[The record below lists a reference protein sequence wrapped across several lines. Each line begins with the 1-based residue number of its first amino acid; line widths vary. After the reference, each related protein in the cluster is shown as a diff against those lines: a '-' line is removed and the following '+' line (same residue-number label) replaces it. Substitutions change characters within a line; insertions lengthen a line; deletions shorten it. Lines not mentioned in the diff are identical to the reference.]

1 MVVLLLL
8 LIPLI
13 GVCFL
18 FLYKGDH
25 KFASA
30 ASLKLSFASLLV
42 MCFRLCYWNT
52 PEQLSFTAP
61 WLTSLGSSFSIR
73 MDGLGTILSLLTTA
87 AYFLL
92 FWYMKSR
99 TIERPA
105 AFFAWLLLAQA
116 GMLGVFLAMD
126 SLLFYFFWELALIPM
141 YFLASQWG
149 GARRIPVTFKFF
161 IYTFLGS
168 VFMLIGI
175 LYLQSKTADHSFALE
190 SIKKIKLTSDQQSW
204 LFWLFFIAFAIKLPV
219 FPFHTWQ
226 PDTYE
231 ESPTPVTAILS
242 AIMVKM
248 GILGLLRWVLPLF
261 PIASYMWGD
270 VVMSMAVA
278 GIVYASFLAMQQVD
292 IKRLIAYSSIAH
304 IGLMTAGAF
313 ALNQLAY
320 QGLLIQLF
328 THGINIL
335 GMWILVDIIERKTG
349 TRSID
354 SLGGIAQ
361 HSPTLT
367 IFFVIIALANIALP
381 LTNAFVGE
389 FLLFIGILATPST
402 YYWVFAVVGGLG
414 IILSAVYTLRMIR
427 AVFYGQPNATSS
439 MPITLSWHEI
449 GALVLIVGLI
459 LFFGIYPQPLLDM
472 TADFSKDLFGQ
483 TDITSLF
490 RKS

>member
-13 GVCFL
+13 GACFL

-25 KFASA
+25 RFAA
-30 ASLKLSFASLLV
+30 AAALQLSIVSLLV
-42 MCFRLCYWNT
+42 MGASLFYWNT
-52 PEQLSFTAP
+52 PEMLSFTAP
-61 WLTSLGSSFSIR
+61 WLTTLGSSLSLR
-73 MDGLGTILSLLTTA
+73 MDGLGTILSLLTTT
-87 AYFLL
+87 AYFIL
-92 FWYMKSR
+92 FWYLKGR

-105 AFFAWLLLAQA
+105 AFFAWLLLAQV

-175 LYLQSKTADHSFALE
+175 LYLQSKTADHSFAIE
-190 SIKKIKLTSDQQSW
+190 SIKRIRLTNEQQSW

-231 ESPTPVTAILS
+231 ESPTPVTSILS
-242 AIMVKM
+242 AVMVKM
-248 GILGLLRWVLPLF
+248 GILGLLRWLLPLF

-270 VVMSMAVA
+270 MVMSLAVA

-292 IKRLIAYSSIAH
+292 LKRLIAYSSIAH

-313 ALNQLAY
+313 ALNQMAY

-335 GMWILVDIIERKTG
+335 GMWVLADIIERKTG
-349 TRSID
+349 TRSLD

-389 FLLFIGILATPST
+389 FLLFNGILATPSN

-414 IILSAVYTLRMIR
+414 IIFAAVYTLRMIR
-427 AVFYGQPNATSS
+427 AIFYGQPSATSPA
-439 MPITLSWHEI
+439 PISLATHEV
-449 GALVLIVGLI
+449 GALVVIVGLI
-459 LFFGIYPQPLLDM
+459 LFFGIYPQPLIDM
-472 TADFSKDLFGQ
+472 TAAFSKELFDQ

>member
-1 MVVLLLL
+1 
-8 LIPLI
+8 
-13 GVCFL
+13 
-18 FLYKGDH
+18 
-25 KFASA
+25 
-30 ASLKLSFASLLV
+30 
-42 MCFRLCYWNT
+42 
-52 PEQLSFTAP
+52 
-61 WLTSLGSSFSIR
+61 
-73 MDGLGTILSLLTTA
+73 
-87 AYFLL
+87 
-92 FWYMKSR
+92 
-99 TIERPA
+99 
-105 AFFAWLLLAQA
+105 LAQV

-149 GARRIPVTFKFF
+149 GARSVSVTFKFF

-204 LFWLFFIAFAIKLPV
+204 LFWFFFIAFAIKLPV

-231 ESPTPVTAILS
+231 ESATPVTAILS

-248 GILGLLRWVLPLF
+248 GVLGLLRWVLPLF

-292 IKRLIAYSSIAH
+292 LKRLIAYSSIAH

-335 GMWILVDIIERKTG
+335 GMWILADIIERKTG

-389 FLLFIGILATPST
+389 FLLFAGVLATPST
-402 YYWVFAVVGGLG
+402 YYWAFAVAVGLG

-427 AVFYGQPNATSS
+427 AVFYGQPSARTS
-439 MPITLSWHEI
+439 MAIRLALHEV
-449 GALVLIVGLI
+449 GALVFIVGLI
-459 LFFGIYPQPLLDM
+459 LFFGICPQPLIDM

>member
-13 GVCFL
+13 GACFL

-25 KFASA
+25 RFASA
-30 ASLKLSFASLLV
+30 AALQVSFASLLV
-42 MCFRLCYWNT
+42 MGARLFYWNT
-52 PEQLSFTAP
+52 PEMLTFSAP
-61 WLTSLGSSFSIR
+61 WLTSLGSSFSLQ
-73 MDGLGTILSLLTTA
+73 MDGLGTMLSLLTTIS
-87 AYFLL
+87 YFLL
-92 FWYMKSR
+92 FWYLKGR

-105 AFFAWLLLAQA
+105 AFFGWLLLAQV
-116 GMLGVFLAMD
+116 GMLGVFLSID

-149 GARRIPVTFKFF
+149 GAKRIPVTFKFF

-190 SIKKIKLTSDQQSW
+190 SIKKIRLSNEQQSW
-204 LFWLFFIAFAIKLPV
+204 MFWLFFIAFAIKLPV

-231 ESPTPVTAILS
+231 ESPTPVTSILS
-242 AIMVKM
+242 AVMVKM
-248 GILGLLRWVLPLF
+248 GILGLLRWLLPLF

-270 VVMSMAVA
+270 VVMSLAVV
-278 GIVYASFLAMQQVD
+278 GIVYASLLAMQQSD
-292 IKRLIAYSSIAH
+292 LKRLIAYSSIAH

-313 ALNQLAY
+313 ALNNMAY
-320 QGLLIQLF
+320 QGLLLQLF

-335 GMWILVDIIERKTG
+335 GMWILADIIERKTG
-349 TRSID
+349 TRSLD

-361 HSPTLT
+361 QSPTLT

-389 FLLFIGILATPST
+389 FLLFNGILATPSN
-402 YYWVFAVVGGLG
+402 YYWVFAAVGGLG
-414 IILSAVYTLRMIR
+414 IILSAVYTLKMIR
-427 AVFYGQPNATSS
+427 AIFYGEPNTITNK
-439 MPITLSWHEI
+439 PIQLESHEVIALS
-449 GALVLIVGLI
+449 VIVGLI
-459 LFFGIYPQPLLDM
+459 LFFGVYPQPLLDM
-472 TADFSKDLFGQ
+472 TADFSKELFSQ